1 MKSIFEKSLRKF
13 SIVTPLVVSI
23 FIFALIMGGT
33 ATYVWANTT
42 SNWTQTISAGSLT
55 IDIVDAAYA
64 SVSSPTIAMTAYP
77 FSFSCQS
84 ATGTF
89 GTATEQVY
97 VSNPDAAGNGWTAS
111 IAGTAISNVWDSAG
125 TDYDFNDPTSSGCT
139 DGADAGDSVGGQMT
153 VDPSVGSIA
162 AGDCGSC
169 DNSTG
174 MSLGS
179 SDAFEEG
186 VTNSITL
193 YSSDG
198 TQDIGDWTLQGVSIS
213 NTVPAEQPAAV
224 DYDINMIVSVLAS

>member
-1 MKSIFEKSLRKF
+1 MKSIFEKSLRRF
-13 SIVTPLVVSI
+13 NIVTTLVVSV

-64 SVSSPTIAMTAYP
+64 AVSSPTIAMTAYP
-77 FSFSCQS
+77 FSFSCQA

-111 IAGTAISNVWDSAG
+111 IAGTAISNIWDSAG

-139 DGADAGDSVGGQMT
+139 DGADAGDAVGGQMT
-153 VDPSVGSIA
+153 VDPSVGAIA
-162 AGDCGSC
+162 IGDCGAC

-186 VTNSITL
+186 VTDSITI

-198 TQDIGDWTLQGVSIS
+198 SQDIGDWTLQGVSIS
-213 NTVPAEQPAAV
+213 NTVPAEQPAAA